1 MSQNQGPKVMQDQSQ
16 VVAAVAVLLRMDLML
31 MNTITM
37 YDKFLI
43 NTCVYFTF
51 LQPGVGNIDAIEE
64 EEDEDLDEE
73 EEET

>member
-16 VVAAVAVLLRMDLML
+16 VVAAVAAHLRMDLML

-43 NTCVYFTF
+43 STCVYFTF